1 MNAQL
6 PTSGGAD
13 PSAPVGGGRALPCT
27 ARLDREAR
35 LVRADAALLRLQ
47 ADLGGAPDGELAV
60 PPLLD
65 LARHSLRLGMRLSRP
80 VQAAGIAVLIDMWCE
95 CEPDAGGVTLVITR
109 WHEQPLPAAA
119 IPSVA
124 DAPAPIG
131 PALPADPD
139 GATIRLDPLGRILAF
154 SPPQGFA
161 DVGGGG
167 GVGGGG
173 DPGARLLLRP
183 LSAVLRLEDGGGP
196 GLPAAIDGKTV
207 MLVGDGRRWIAS
219 VRQNPNYPGEVL
231 TLHEAPDGPDSA
243 APPHL
248 PPLFDSDRLSHLFGT
263 RIGPALRLPI
273 GRIIANAESIGGR
286 LEGPLR
292 ADYAGYA
299 NDIASAG
306 RHLLALV
313 DDLAD
318 LEAVEASGFSA
329 AREAVDLADLARR
342 AAGLLAL
349 KAADRQIRIDRPA
362 EDESLPAIGEFRRVL
377 QVLLNLLGN
386 AINYAP
392 DGSMIWLRLDDG
404 PGWASV
410 TIADQGPGLSLDDQQ
425 RLFNKWE
432 RLGRSGDGGSGLG
445 LYISRRLAMAMDGE
459 LTVES
464 APGQGARFTLVL
476 PSQGA
481 SQPAVTP

>member
-1 MNAQL
+1 MNAQM

-13 PSAPVGGGRALPCT
+13 PGVPVGGGRALACT
-27 ARLDREAR
+27 ARLDREGR
-35 LVRADAALLRLQ
+35 VVRADAALLRLQ

-65 LARHSLRLGMRLSRP
+65 LARHALRLGMRLSRP

-95 CEPDAGGVTLVITR
+95 CDPDPSGVTLVITR
-109 WHEQPLPAAA
+109 WHEQALPTVESAA
-119 IPSVA
+119 VA
-124 DAPAPIG
+124 DAPATIG
-131 PALPADPD
+131 PGLPADPD
-139 GATIRLDPLGRILAF
+139 GATIRLDPLGRILEF
-154 SPPQGFA
+154 SPPQGF
-161 DVGGGG
+161 
-167 GVGGGG
+167 GGG
-173 DPGARLLLRP
+173 DHGARLLLRP
-183 LSAVLRLEDGGGP
+183 LSAVLRLEDGDGP
-196 GLPAAIDGKTV
+196 AVPAMPGSIDGKTV
-207 MLVGDGRRWIAS
+207 MLVGDDRRWIAA
-219 VRQNPNYPGEVL
+219 VYRNPDYPGDVL
-231 TLHEAPDGPDSA
+231 TLNEAPDGPDPA
-243 APPHL
+243 AQPPL

-349 KAADRQIRIDRPA
+349 KAADRQIRIDKPA
-362 EDESLPAIGEFRRVL
+362 EDERLPAIGEFRRVL

-445 LYISRRLAMAMDGE
+445 LYISRRLAMAMDGD

-481 SQPAVTP
+481 GQPPLNP